1 MVDPLSAAANGDVHV
16 GDWTVVRV
24 PASMSAEER
33 DAVVARVRGMLVP
46 DARVAVDTRHL
57 HLDHAEAIAALR
69 SLADAATSS
78 GAALAFVVPDPQ
90 VRMTLTAAGVTGV
103 HASLDAAVGD
113 TAPAT
118 HVDRPASLAPA
129 AGDTQ
134 IVATE
139 DLLGRD
145 PNPRA

>member
-1 MVDPLSAAANGDVHV
+1 MVDPLSGAAQGDVHV
-16 GDWTVVRV
+16 GDWTVVRA
-24 PASMSAEER
+24 PANMTTPER
-33 DAVVARVRGMLVP
+33 DAFVARMRALLAPG
-46 DARVAVDTRHL
+46 ASVAIDMRHL
-57 HLDHAEAIAALR
+57 HLDHAEAIDALR

-90 VRMTLTAAGVTGV
+90 VRAALTAAGVTGV